1 MLTAADII
9 SIIQAGLAGISA
21 IAVIIYML
29 MNRKT
34 VKEAVTAANEVA
46 NGVANVVRGDTM
58 KIEKMSTNVTE
69 ASNVS
74 ETSSN
79 KVEEVK
85 SISVLSTTEKIIDK
99 LTDDEAKEVFNKL
112 VERLFK

>member
-9 SIIQAGLAGISA
+9 SIIQAGLAAISA
-21 IAVIIYML
+21 VVVVIYML
-29 MNRKT
+29 MNRKS
-34 VKEAVTAANEVA
+34 VKEAVTVA
-46 NGVANVVRGDTM
+46 SGVANVVRGDSM
-58 KIEKMSTNVTE
+58 KIEKISTNASETSNVTE
-69 ASNVS
+69 
-74 ETSSN
+74 TLSN

-85 SISVLSTTEKIIDK
+85 SISVLSTAEKIIDK